1 VKLGTNSLNWGTS
14 SEDFLG
20 LILMRLE
27 FNEEYEQQAV
37 KVQVRQIQNWGLNSH
52 EDQFRLEY

>member
-1 VKLGTNSLNWGTS
+1 
-14 SEDFLG
+14 
-20 LILMRLE
+20 MRLE

-37 KVQVRQIQNWGLNSH
+37 KVQVRQIQTLGLNSR